1 MQIQTRPLE
10 MDAKATKNK
19 IDETKKDKRADILII
34 CLLSSSNDL
43 RTSCSKYQLYIYFI
57 FCACWSLF
65 TSLLLFESIR
75 WKFGQVTKHRKI
87 TIIFWFLSLFWRI
100 FWAPLQM
107 MTPSIF
113 FYVFISDFEFKGIS
127 ILMKPWME
135 RRESD
140 DKIFWCLSSLEPSQ
154 LQRFICSIV
163 RKHGALYYYY
173 YHLFSKEIL
182 SAILTSFVTRH
193 YCDSN

>member
-1 MQIQTRPLE
+1 MIRHLIMKLIEQI
-10 MDAKATKNK
+10 KNK
-19 IDETKKDKRADILII
+19 RTDILII

-113 FYVFISDFEFKGIS
+113 FYVFISDFEYKGIS
-127 ILMKPWME
+127 ILMKPWSGE
-135 RRESD
+135 
-140 DKIFWCLSSLEPSQ
+140 K
-154 LQRFICSIV
+154 
-163 RKHGALYYYY
+163 RKWWQD
-173 YHLFSKEIL
+173 IL
-182 SAILTSFVTRH
+182 MFILTRAVTAAAVHLQHCEKTWGIIIIISSRK
-193 YCDSN
+193 